1 MPFYS
6 VIIPAYNC
14 EKYLTDAVESV
25 RRQPI
30 KDIEI
35 IIVDDGSTDSTGQIC
50 DRLAGV
56 SGADRDEKHR
66 ETGQEP
72 AVYVIHQDNRGASAA
87 RNAGIRRASGEYVL
101 FLDADDVY
109 GEDALDEKLSEEC
122 RRGRYDMIICSSLM
136 SNVDRD
142 RYGIDIKMHDG
153 VFAGRQAYPISGPF
167 ASCLYSR
174 QMLLDHHILFDE
186 DIHLNEDEAFKM
198 KAMYAAV
205 RIRTRSK
212 PLYIYNIT
220 PGSVRYT
227 DRHIYDFVE
236 AWIRTYQWL
245 EEYGSMG
252 RLDQA
257 KAFVRQKIVSRQ
269 LLYAKLYVQ
278 QGHNLRELNR
288 ELERIGALE
297 TLRNLP
303 VEYMIPS
310 QREELVIFQNSL
322 KKFVRYAKWEGRK
335 ICMGRLLL
343 KIKWVRRVRDQ
354 RKFPIEEY
362 C

>member
-1 MPFYS
+1 MKKAGGHMPFYS

-14 EKYLTDAVESV
+14 EKYLMDAVESV

-30 KDIEI
+30 RDIEI

-50 DRLAGV
+50 DRLAG
-56 SGADRDEKHR
+56 
-66 ETGQEP
+66 
-72 AVYVIHQDNRGASAA
+72 
-87 RNAGIRRASGEYVL
+87 ASGEYVL

-109 GEDALDEKLSEEC
+109 AEDALDEKLSEEC
-122 RRGRYDMIICSSLM
+122 RRGRYDMIICSSLT

-142 RYGIDIKMHDG
+142 RYGIDMKMHDG
-153 VFAGRQAYPISGPF
+153 VFAGGQACPISGHF

-174 QMLLDHHILFDE
+174 QMLLAHHILFDE

-205 RIRTRSK
+205 RIRTHSK
-212 PLYIYNIT
+212 PLYIYNTT

-227 DRHIYDFVE
+227 DRHIYDFLE

-278 QGHNLRELNR
+278 
-288 ELERIGALE
+288 
-297 TLRNLP
+297 
-303 VEYMIPS
+303 
-310 QREELVIFQNSL
+310 
-322 KKFVRYAKWEGRK
+322 
-335 ICMGRLLL
+335 
-343 KIKWVRRVRDQ
+343 
-354 RKFPIEEY
+354 
-362 C
+362 